1 MTVTTA
7 TGKELNP
14 EMVVQNPEPPRLYL
28 HFNGETMQE
37 IGMVFLNPEELPLEE
52 YQTFTQVQ
60 SISQNNPSVIVAL
73 RP

>member
-14 EMVVQNPEPPRLYL
+14 EMVVENPTPPRLYM
-28 HFNGETMQE
+28 HFSGESMWE
-37 IGMVFLNPEELPLEE
+37 IGSILMNPEELPLEE
-52 YQTFTQVQ
+52 YPTYTQVQ
-60 SISQNNPSVIVAL
+60 SISQNPSVVVAL

>member
-14 EMVVQNPEPPRLYL
+14 EMVVANPEPSRLYL
-28 HFNGETMQE
+28 HFNGVSMYE
-37 IGMVFLNPEELPLEE
+37 IGAILLNPEELPLEE
-52 YQTFTQVQ
+52 YPTYTQVQ
-60 SISQNNPSVIVAL
+60 SISQNPSVIVSL

>member
-28 HFNGETMQE
+28 HFKDESMQE
-37 IGMVFLNPEELPLEE
+37 IGTIFLNPEELPLKE
-52 YQTFTQVQ
+52 YPTFTQLQ
-60 SISQNNPSVIVAL
+60 SISQNPSVVVAL

>member
-14 EMVVQNPEPPRLYL
+14 EIVVENPTPPRLYM
-28 HFNGETMQE
+28 HFGDESMQE
-37 IGMVFLNPEELPLEE
+37 IGMIFLNPAELPLEE
-52 YQTFTQVQ
+52 YPTYTQVQ
-60 SISQNNPSVIVAL
+60 SISQNPSVVVAL

>member
-14 EMVVQNPEPPRLYL
+14 EMVVENPTPPRLYM
-28 HFNGETMQE
+28 HFNGASMYE
-37 IGMVFLNPEELPLEE
+37 IGAILLNPEELPLEE
-52 YQTFTQVQ
+52 YPTYTQVQ
-60 SISQNNPSVIVAL
+60 SISQNPSVVVAL

>member
-14 EMVVQNPEPPRLYL
+14 EMVVTNPEPPRLYL
-28 HFNGETMQE
+28 HFNGVSMYE
-37 IGMVFLNPEELPLEE
+37 IGAILLNPEELPLEE
-52 YQTFTQVQ
+52 YPTYTQVQ
-60 SISQNNPSVIVAL
+60 SISQNPSVIVSL

>member
-28 HFNGETMQE
+28 HFNGVSMYE
-37 IGMVFLNPEELPLEE
+37 IGAILLNPEELPLEE
-52 YQTFTQVQ
+52 YPTFTQVQ

-73 RP
+73 KP